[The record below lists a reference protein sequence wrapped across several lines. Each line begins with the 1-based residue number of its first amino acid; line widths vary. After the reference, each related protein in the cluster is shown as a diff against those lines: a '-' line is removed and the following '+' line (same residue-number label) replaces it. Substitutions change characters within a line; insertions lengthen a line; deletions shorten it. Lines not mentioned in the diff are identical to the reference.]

1 MKAKDA
7 LKPIGS
13 AASLLWQDWPNQVL
27 VSLVAILAG
36 LTLVLYPAA
45 IFGVYADA
53 LDLTHGIRTGIIG
66 FWQGFKSYFKQN
78 LVWGLANTLV
88 LAGVGFNV
96 WFYTNSDYAIAPVL
110 LVLIILLGVFWL
122 IWQFFTLACFFLQE
136 EKSLKLAWK
145 NGLAILLGNPLYAF
159 IIGLVALILVF
170 LSVRYY
176 IPLFIGSLPL
186 IALLHL
192 LAVQKTLP
200 EAEGD

>member
-7 LKPIGS
+7 FKPIGS
-13 AASLLWQDWPNQVL
+13 AVSLLWKDWPNQVL

-36 LTLVLYPAA
+36 LTLVLYPAV

-88 LAGVGFNV
+88 LAGVGFNI

-110 LVLIILLGVFWL
+110 LVLIILFGVFWL
-122 IWQFFTLACFFLQE
+122 VWQFFTLACFFLQE
-136 EKSLKLAWK
+136 EKSLRLAWR
-145 NGLAILLGNPLYAF
+145 NGLAVLLGNPLYAL
-159 IIGLVALILVF
+159 IIGLVALMLVF

-176 IPLFIGSLPL
+176 IPLFIGSMPL

-192 LAVQKTLP
+192 QAVQKTLP
-200 EAEGD
+200 EAEEA